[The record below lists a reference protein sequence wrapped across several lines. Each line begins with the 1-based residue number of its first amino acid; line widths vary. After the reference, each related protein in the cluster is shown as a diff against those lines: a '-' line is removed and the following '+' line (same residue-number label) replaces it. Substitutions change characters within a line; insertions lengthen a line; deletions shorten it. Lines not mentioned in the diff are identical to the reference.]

1 MTNTNSHTP
10 SSCAVVVGVDGTAAS
25 VNAARYAL
33 EEAGRSGRGVDVI
46 HVVPTHVPTAPM
58 YPLPLED
65 LMEAGRFV
73 LRSVM
78 DQLQPMPD
86 GVPVRA
92 LVRSGGIVAT
102 LTAERSAHALV
113 VGSDRRPVAAR
124 LLTGNVSTGVAASAA
139 APVVS
144 VPETWRSGR
153 PTGVVLVGV
162 KHRQH
167 SDELLAEAFAVAQE
181 RGSRLL
187 VMHAWKM
194 PSGYDDIIA
203 ARVAIEDWGSLA
215 RHDIEEMLLEP
226 RTKYPDIEVE
236 VRTSHDQ
243 AAHALVTASAEADE
257 VVLARRAH
265 GIPAAVHLG
274 ATARSVLMHSRCP
287 VRIVPPGREQEALDL
302 DLESAGALLK

>member
-33 EEAGRSGRGVDVI
+33 EEAGRAGRGVDVI

-203 ARVAIEDWGSLA
+203 ARVAIE
-215 RHDIEEMLLEP
+215 
-226 RTKYPDIEVE
+226 VE

-257 VVLARRAH
+257 VVLVRRAH

-287 VRIVPPGREQEALDL
+287 VRIVPPGREREALDL